1 MYRDEG
7 GRPPPRPW
15 SFANP
20 TNRQGGTNKMSCA
33 CNRYAYASNAT
44 AASNTSRA
52 IEQIAYTSSCPG
64 SCLSVTSN
72 GYRCGNGCYGTGSCG
87 CYDSCGYYCR
97 WLCGCSSCGT
107 DTGVGCTCSSDT
119 SSSSSCCC
127 STDTN
132 CCSCSS
138 CNCGCGC

>member
-1 MYRDEG
+1 
-7 GRPPPRPW
+7 
-15 SFANP
+15 
-20 TNRQGGTNKMSCA
+20 MSCA

-72 GYRCGNGCYGTGSCG
+72 GYRCGNSCSGTGQLRLLRLLRLLLPLALRLLQLRHGHG
-87 CYDSCGYYCR
+87 C
-97 WLCGCSSCGT
+97 WLHLLLRQLQQLFLLLFHGH
-107 DTGVGCTCSSDT
+107 
-119 SSSSSCCC
+119 
-127 STDTN
+127 N